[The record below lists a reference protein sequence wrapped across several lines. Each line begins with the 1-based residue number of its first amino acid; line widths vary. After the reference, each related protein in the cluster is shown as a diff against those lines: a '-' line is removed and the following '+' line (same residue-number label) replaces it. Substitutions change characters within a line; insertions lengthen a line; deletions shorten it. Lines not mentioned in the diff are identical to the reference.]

1 MKWLATI
8 TCLLALA
15 APLQAQESRVF
26 VTEQICLP
34 VQQMT
39 FKVMNDYGET
49 PLFSA
54 DGIQFSATDGNTYKS
69 NMMYFVN
76 QDTGTWTLISL
87 YGDNIGCMVATGTN
101 FKPYSK

>member
-1 MKWLATI
+1 MMYYKLTLAL
-8 TCLLALA
+8 LLAPLT
-15 APLQAQESRVF
+15 LQAQESRVF

-39 FKVMNDYGET
+39 FKVMNEYSET

-87 YGDNIGCMVATGTN
+87 YGDGIGCMVATGNN
-101 FKPYSK
+101 FKPYSR

>member
-1 MKWLATI
+1 MMYYKLTLAL
-8 TCLLALA
+8 LLAPLT
-15 APLQAQESRVF
+15 LQAQESRVF
-26 VTEQICLP
+26 AVEQICLP

-39 FKVMNDYGET
+39 FKVMNEYGET

-76 QDTGTWTLISL
+76 QDTSTWTLISL
-87 YGDNIGCMVATGTN
+87 YGDGIGCMVATGNN
-101 FKPYSK
+101 FKPYSR